1 MNSPSKAPG
10 PNPGTIERIAL
21 VGNPNVGKSVV
32 FGWLTGQYVTVSN
45 YPGTT
50 VEVTQGNCKIGGRRR
65 VIVDTPGINNLIPMS
80 EDERVTR
87 DILLEDGDIKVIQV
101 GDAKNL
107 RRGVM
112 ITLQLAEMEKSVVLV
127 LNMADEA
134 QERGISIDHE
144 RLSRVLGIPVLST
157 VATRRKGFDD
167 LRRHRLA
174 ERLLSEVF
182 ELEESY
188 MESSACQF
196 EHILSP
202 KVLDSVCTFLGH
214 PPICPHG
221 KPIPRGPCC
230 ARFKKEMEPLVR
242 PLADLKPGEEGRVVF
257 ITPKSRSR
265 LERLSALGLI
275 PGSVVKLAQKH
286 PSFVLEIGDTTLAL
300 DEEIVREIYVKKV

>member
-1 MNSPSKAPG
+1 MPGNWKNEGNKIMDSPSKAPG
-10 PNPGTIERIAL
+10 PDPGTIERIAL

-32 FGWLTGQYVTVSN
+32 FGWLTGHVTVSN

-87 DILLEDGDIKVIQV
+87 GILLEDGDIKVIC
-101 GDAKNL
+101 
-107 RRGVM
+107 
-112 ITLQLAEMEKSVVLV
+112 
-127 LNMADEA
+127 
-134 QERGISIDHE
+134 
-144 RLSRVLGIPVLST
+144 
-157 VATRRKGFDD
+157 
-167 LRRHRLA
+167 RHRLA
-174 ERLLSEVF
+174 ERLLPEIF
-182 ELEESY
+182 ELEESH

-202 KVLDSVCTFLGH
+202 KVSDSVCTFLGH

-230 ARFKKEMEPLVR
+230 ARFKKEMESLVR

-257 ITPKSRSR
+257 ITPKSRGC
-265 LERLSALGLI
+265 LERLSALGLN
-275 PGSVVKLAQKH
+275 P
-286 PSFVLEIGDTTLAL
+286 D
-300 DEEIVREIYVKKV
+300 RW

>member
-1 MNSPSKAPG
+1 MNMSTKG
-10 PNPGTIERIAL
+10 PTPDESRMGHGWNEAGAKSEAHQREEVLELLWTLRETGKSRLDEILQVAEEKGAERILSEMEGDGWIAIRE
-21 VGNPNVGKSVV
+21 GK
-32 FGWLTGQYVTVSN
+32 
-45 YPGTT
+45 
-50 VEVTQGNCKIGGRRR
+50 
-65 VIVDTPGINNLIPMS
+65 VDL
-80 EDERVTR
+80 
-87 DILLEDGDIKVIQV
+87 
-101 GDAKNL
+101 
-107 RRGVM
+107 
-112 ITLQLAEMEKSVVLV
+112 LAEG
-127 LNMADEA
+127 
-134 QERGISIDHE
+134 ERRAEEVI
-144 RLSRVLGIPVLST
+144 
-157 VATRRKGFDD
+157 
-167 LRRHRLA
+167 RRHRLA

-182 ELEESY
+182 ELEESH

-257 ITPKSRSR
+257 IAPKSRSR

-286 PSFVLEIGDTTLAL
+286 PSFVLELGETTLAL
-300 DEEIVREIYVKKV
+300 DEEIVREIYAKKV

>member
-1 MNSPSKAPG
+1 MNRGPKTPAQGGGRMGHGWNDAGAKAETQQREEVLELLWTLREMG
-10 PNPGTIERIAL
+10 KSRLDEILQVAEERETERILSEMDGA
-21 VGNPNVGKSVV
+21 
-32 FGWLTGQYVTVSN
+32 GW
-45 YPGTT
+45 
-50 VEVTQGNCKIGGRRR
+50 
-65 VIVDTPGINNLIPMS
+65 
-80 EDERVTR
+80 
-87 DILLEDGDIKVIQV
+87 
-101 GDAKNL
+101 
-107 RRGVM
+107 
-112 ITLQLAEMEKSVVLV
+112 
-127 LNMADEA
+127 
-134 QERGISIDHE
+134 ISIREGRVDLLGEGE
-144 RLSRVLGIPVLST
+144 RRAEEII
-157 VATRRKGFDD
+157 
-167 LRRHRLA
+167 RRHRLA

-202 KVLDSVCTFLGH
+202 KVSDSVCTFLGH

-286 PSFVLEIGDTTLAL
+286 PSFVLEIGETTLAL
-300 DEEIVREIYVKKV
+300 DEEIVREIYVKRV

>member
-1 MNSPSKAPG
+1 MNMRPKG
-10 PNPGTIERIAL
+10 PAQGEGRMGRGWNEAGAKSEAHQREEILELLWTLRET
-21 VGNPNVGKSVV
+21 GKSRLEEILQVAEERETERLLSEMEGE
-32 FGWLTGQYVTVSN
+32 GWVSIRE
-45 YPGTT
+45 G
-50 VEVTQGNCKIGGRRR
+50 KI
-65 VIVDTPGINNLIPMS
+65 D
-80 EDERVTR
+80 
-87 DILLEDGDIKVIQV
+87 LLEQGERRAEDVI
-101 GDAKNL
+101 
-107 RRGVM
+107 
-112 ITLQLAEMEKSVVLV
+112 
-127 LNMADEA
+127 
-134 QERGISIDHE
+134 
-144 RLSRVLGIPVLST
+144 
-157 VATRRKGFDD
+157 
-167 LRRHRLA
+167 RRHRLA

-182 ELEESY
+182 EVEESH

-202 KVLDSVCTFLGH
+202 KVMDSVCTFLGH

-286 PSFVLEIGDTTLAL
+286 PSFVLEVGETTLAL